1 MLKAIQAELYKL
13 FKNRTFKVLI
23 CVAVLLSTLTVVM
36 CSSVFE
42 KILNDS
48 LGNMPQ
54 DQKEVLMEQLTSMS
68 ESEAIVT
75 PGQLGIQLQA
85 KDMMNPTS
93 IEVYHASFGSGV
105 IEIIIGILVGAL
117 IAKEYSQGTIKN
129 FLAYGKRREEFYLA
143 KFVSMVIAVT
153 IILAVMTILPTIVVT
168 LMNGWGKAFEISQL
182 LGMIKTFVASVIA
195 GSAVAALAMI
205 IATLVKSN
213 GATIGITVAIFIGIP
228 TLAGFLYG
236 IYPWFDRVYEVLPFY
251 NSALAT
257 SIKAGNGDLLRSVI
271 ISLVTIAISLFVGI
285 KIFKLE
291 KNIKLGFGI
300 VIFILGIISFIILP
314 NKVGMQI
321 SVSGKLQNYMPK
333 IIAVIIPIGL
343 YGLGFLPNGNG
354 KSAEIKRNIILSLL
368 AIVIQIFTLVS
379 NL

>member
-1 MLKAIQAELYKL
+1 MLKAIQVELYKL

-48 LGNMPQ
+48 LGNMSQ

-257 SIKAGNGDLLRSVI
+257 SIKAGNGDLLRTVI

-285 KIFKLE
+285 KIFKSQD
-291 KNIKLGFGI
+291 IK
-300 VIFILGIISFIILP
+300 
-314 NKVGMQI
+314 
-321 SVSGKLQNYMPK
+321 
-333 IIAVIIPIGL
+333 
-343 YGLGFLPNGNG
+343 
-354 KSAEIKRNIILSLL
+354 
-368 AIVIQIFTLVS
+368 
-379 NL
+379 

>member
-36 CSSVFE
+36 YSSVFE

-168 LMNGWGKAFEISQL
+168 LMNGWGQAFEISQL

-257 SIKAGNGDLLRSVI
+257 SIKAGNGDLLRTVI

-285 KIFKLE
+285 KIFKSQD
-291 KNIKLGFGI
+291 IK
-300 VIFILGIISFIILP
+300 
-314 NKVGMQI
+314 
-321 SVSGKLQNYMPK
+321 
-333 IIAVIIPIGL
+333 
-343 YGLGFLPNGNG
+343 
-354 KSAEIKRNIILSLL
+354 
-368 AIVIQIFTLVS
+368 
-379 NL
+379 

>member
-23 CVAVLLSTLTVVM
+23 CVAVLLSTLTVFM

-153 IILAVMTILPTIVVT
+153 IILAVITILPTIVVT
-168 LMNGWGKAFEISQL
+168 LMNGWGQAFEISQL

-285 KIFKLE
+285 KIFKSQD
-291 KNIKLGFGI
+291 IK
-300 VIFILGIISFIILP
+300 
-314 NKVGMQI
+314 
-321 SVSGKLQNYMPK
+321 
-333 IIAVIIPIGL
+333 
-343 YGLGFLPNGNG
+343 
-354 KSAEIKRNIILSLL
+354 
-368 AIVIQIFTLVS
+368 
-379 NL
+379 

>member
-168 LMNGWGKAFEISQL
+168 LMNGWGQAFEISQL

-195 GSAVAALAMI
+195 SSAVAALAMI
-205 IATLVKSN
+205 IATLAKSN

-285 KIFKLE
+285 KIFKSQD
-291 KNIKLGFGI
+291 IK
-300 VIFILGIISFIILP
+300 
-314 NKVGMQI
+314 
-321 SVSGKLQNYMPK
+321 
-333 IIAVIIPIGL
+333 
-343 YGLGFLPNGNG
+343 
-354 KSAEIKRNIILSLL
+354 
-368 AIVIQIFTLVS
+368 
-379 NL
+379 

>member
-75 PGQLGIQLQA
+75 PGQLGIELQA
-85 KDMMNPTS
+85 KDRMNPTS

-168 LMNGWGKAFEISQL
+168 LMNGWGQAFEISQL

-285 KIFKLE
+285 KIFKSQD
-291 KNIKLGFGI
+291 IK
-300 VIFILGIISFIILP
+300 
-314 NKVGMQI
+314 
-321 SVSGKLQNYMPK
+321 
-333 IIAVIIPIGL
+333 
-343 YGLGFLPNGNG
+343 
-354 KSAEIKRNIILSLL
+354 
-368 AIVIQIFTLVS
+368 
-379 NL
+379 

>member
-153 IILAVMTILPTIVVT
+153 IILVVMTILPTIVVT
-168 LMNGWGKAFEISQL
+168 LMNGWGQAFEISQL

-228 TLAGFLYG
+228 TLARFLYG
-236 IYPWFDRVYEVLPFY
+236 IYSWFDRVYEVLPFY

-285 KIFKLE
+285 KIFKSQD
-291 KNIKLGFGI
+291 IK
-300 VIFILGIISFIILP
+300 
-314 NKVGMQI
+314 
-321 SVSGKLQNYMPK
+321 
-333 IIAVIIPIGL
+333 
-343 YGLGFLPNGNG
+343 
-354 KSAEIKRNIILSLL
+354 
-368 AIVIQIFTLVS
+368 
-379 NL
+379 

>member
-153 IILAVMTILPTIVVT
+153 IILVVMTILPTIVVT
-168 LMNGWGKAFEISQL
+168 LMNGWGQAFEISQL

-205 IATLVKSN
+205 IATLVKGN

-236 IYPWFDRVYEVLPFY
+236 IYSWFDRVYEVLPFY

-285 KIFKLE
+285 KIFKSQD
-291 KNIKLGFGI
+291 IK
-300 VIFILGIISFIILP
+300 
-314 NKVGMQI
+314 
-321 SVSGKLQNYMPK
+321 
-333 IIAVIIPIGL
+333 
-343 YGLGFLPNGNG
+343 
-354 KSAEIKRNIILSLL
+354 
-368 AIVIQIFTLVS
+368 
-379 NL
+379 

>member
-75 PGQLGIQLQA
+75 PSQLGIQLQA

-153 IILAVMTILPTIVVT
+153 IILAVMTILPIIVVT
-168 LMNGWGKAFEISQL
+168 LMNGWGQAFEISQL

-228 TLAGFLYG
+228 TLARFLYG

-285 KIFKLE
+285 KIFKSQD
-291 KNIKLGFGI
+291 IK
-300 VIFILGIISFIILP
+300 
-314 NKVGMQI
+314 
-321 SVSGKLQNYMPK
+321 
-333 IIAVIIPIGL
+333 
-343 YGLGFLPNGNG
+343 
-354 KSAEIKRNIILSLL
+354 
-368 AIVIQIFTLVS
+368 
-379 NL
+379 

>member
-153 IILAVMTILPTIVVT
+153 IILAVMTILPTIVLT
-168 LMNGWGKAFEISQL
+168 LMNGWGQAFEISQL

-195 GSAVAALAMI
+195 GSALAALAMI
-205 IATLVKSN
+205 IATLAKSN

-285 KIFKLE
+285 KIFKSQD
-291 KNIKLGFGI
+291 IK
-300 VIFILGIISFIILP
+300 
-314 NKVGMQI
+314 
-321 SVSGKLQNYMPK
+321 
-333 IIAVIIPIGL
+333 
-343 YGLGFLPNGNG
+343 
-354 KSAEIKRNIILSLL
+354 
-368 AIVIQIFTLVS
+368 
-379 NL
+379 

>member
-23 CVAVLLSTLTVVM
+23 CVTVLLSTLTVVM

-75 PGQLGIQLQA
+75 PGKLGIQLQA

-195 GSAVAALAMI
+195 GSAVASLAMI

-285 KIFKLE
+285 KIFKSQD
-291 KNIKLGFGI
+291 IK
-300 VIFILGIISFIILP
+300 
-314 NKVGMQI
+314 
-321 SVSGKLQNYMPK
+321 
-333 IIAVIIPIGL
+333 
-343 YGLGFLPNGNG
+343 
-354 KSAEIKRNIILSLL
+354 
-368 AIVIQIFTLVS
+368 
-379 NL
+379 

>member
-93 IEVYHASFGSGV
+93 IEAYHASFGSGV

-285 KIFKLE
+285 KIFKSQD
-291 KNIKLGFGI
+291 IK
-300 VIFILGIISFIILP
+300 
-314 NKVGMQI
+314 
-321 SVSGKLQNYMPK
+321 
-333 IIAVIIPIGL
+333 
-343 YGLGFLPNGNG
+343 
-354 KSAEIKRNIILSLL
+354 
-368 AIVIQIFTLVS
+368 
-379 NL
+379 

>member
-228 TLAGFLYG
+228 TSAGFLYG

-285 KIFKLE
+285 KIFKSQD
-291 KNIKLGFGI
+291 IK
-300 VIFILGIISFIILP
+300 
-314 NKVGMQI
+314 
-321 SVSGKLQNYMPK
+321 
-333 IIAVIIPIGL
+333 
-343 YGLGFLPNGNG
+343 
-354 KSAEIKRNIILSLL
+354 
-368 AIVIQIFTLVS
+368 
-379 NL
+379 

>member
-168 LMNGWGKAFEISQL
+168 LMNGWGQAFEISQL

-195 GSAVAALAMI
+195 SSAVAALAMI

-257 SIKAGNGDLLRSVI
+257 SIKSGNGDLLRSVI

-285 KIFKLE
+285 KIFKSQD
-291 KNIKLGFGI
+291 IK
-300 VIFILGIISFIILP
+300 
-314 NKVGMQI
+314 
-321 SVSGKLQNYMPK
+321 
-333 IIAVIIPIGL
+333 
-343 YGLGFLPNGNG
+343 
-354 KSAEIKRNIILSLL
+354 
-368 AIVIQIFTLVS
+368 
-379 NL
+379 

>member
-168 LMNGWGKAFEISQL
+168 LMNGQAFEISQL

-205 IATLVKSN
+205 IATLVKGN

-236 IYPWFDRVYEVLPFY
+236 IYSWFDRVYEVLPFY

-285 KIFKLE
+285 KIFKSQD
-291 KNIKLGFGI
+291 IK
-300 VIFILGIISFIILP
+300 
-314 NKVGMQI
+314 
-321 SVSGKLQNYMPK
+321 
-333 IIAVIIPIGL
+333 
-343 YGLGFLPNGNG
+343 
-354 KSAEIKRNIILSLL
+354 
-368 AIVIQIFTLVS
+368 
-379 NL
+379 

>member
-153 IILAVMTILPTIVVT
+153 IILAVMTILPTIVVK
-168 LMNGWGKAFEISQL
+168 LMNGWGQAFKISQL

-195 GSAVAALAMI
+195 GSALAALAMI

-285 KIFKLE
+285 KIFKSQD
-291 KNIKLGFGI
+291 IK
-300 VIFILGIISFIILP
+300 
-314 NKVGMQI
+314 
-321 SVSGKLQNYMPK
+321 
-333 IIAVIIPIGL
+333 
-343 YGLGFLPNGNG
+343 
-354 KSAEIKRNIILSLL
+354 
-368 AIVIQIFTLVS
+368 
-379 NL
+379 

>member
-23 CVAVLLSTLTVVM
+23 IVGILLSTLLIVM
-36 CSSVFE
+36 CSPVFDQ
-42 KILNDS
+42 ILSDS
-48 LGNMPQ
+48 LGNMPE
-54 DQKEVLMEQLTSMS
+54 DQKQIFIEQMETMS
-68 ESEAIVT
+68 DSDAIVT
-75 PGQLGIQLQA
+75 PGQLGVQLQA

-168 LMNGWGKAFEISQL
+168 LMNGWGQAFEISQL

-285 KIFKLE
+285 KIFKSQD
-291 KNIKLGFGI
+291 IK
-300 VIFILGIISFIILP
+300 
-314 NKVGMQI
+314 
-321 SVSGKLQNYMPK
+321 
-333 IIAVIIPIGL
+333 
-343 YGLGFLPNGNG
+343 
-354 KSAEIKRNIILSLL
+354 
-368 AIVIQIFTLVS
+368 
-379 NL
+379 

>member
-168 LMNGWGKAFEISQL
+168 LMNGWGQAFEISQL

-205 IATLVKSN
+205 IATLVKGN

-228 TLAGFLYG
+228 TLAVFLYG
-236 IYPWFDRVYEVLPFY
+236 IYSWFDRVYEVLPFY

-285 KIFKLE
+285 KIFKSQD
-291 KNIKLGFGI
+291 IK
-300 VIFILGIISFIILP
+300 
-314 NKVGMQI
+314 
-321 SVSGKLQNYMPK
+321 
-333 IIAVIIPIGL
+333 
-343 YGLGFLPNGNG
+343 
-354 KSAEIKRNIILSLL
+354 
-368 AIVIQIFTLVS
+368 
-379 NL
+379 

>member
-1 MLKAIQAELYKL
+1 MIKAIQAELYKL

-168 LMNGWGKAFEISQL
+168 LMNGWGQAFEISQL

-236 IYPWFDRVYEVLPFY
+236 IYHWFDRVYEVLPFY

-285 KIFKLE
+285 KIFKSQD
-291 KNIKLGFGI
+291 IK
-300 VIFILGIISFIILP
+300 
-314 NKVGMQI
+314 
-321 SVSGKLQNYMPK
+321 
-333 IIAVIIPIGL
+333 
-343 YGLGFLPNGNG
+343 
-354 KSAEIKRNIILSLL
+354 
-368 AIVIQIFTLVS
+368 
-379 NL
+379 

>member
-168 LMNGWGKAFEISQL
+168 LMNGRGQAFEISQL

-285 KIFKLE
+285 KIFKSQD
-291 KNIKLGFGI
+291 IK
-300 VIFILGIISFIILP
+300 
-314 NKVGMQI
+314 
-321 SVSGKLQNYMPK
+321 
-333 IIAVIIPIGL
+333 
-343 YGLGFLPNGNG
+343 
-354 KSAEIKRNIILSLL
+354 
-368 AIVIQIFTLVS
+368 
-379 NL
+379 

>member
-228 TLAGFLYG
+228 TLARFLYG

-271 ISLVTIAISLFVGI
+271 ISLVTIAISLFMGI
-285 KIFKLE
+285 KIFKSQD
-291 KNIKLGFGI
+291 IK
-300 VIFILGIISFIILP
+300 
-314 NKVGMQI
+314 
-321 SVSGKLQNYMPK
+321 
-333 IIAVIIPIGL
+333 
-343 YGLGFLPNGNG
+343 
-354 KSAEIKRNIILSLL
+354 
-368 AIVIQIFTLVS
+368 
-379 NL
+379 